1 MKSDSPEK
9 ESTEEKTLSPLEAC
23 AAFAGMCG
31 NAGKWARDVWRKNP
45 QLKDF
50 YRIKTLSQVD
60 NALYTYDKW
69 EEAREEYRNGSMTAY
84 FYDKSSGK
92 DIKKRIYA
100 NSKEELKKILLAE
113 ARSFEPDPDDHS
125 RVMNKYF
132 KDTGMDWMTRG
143 LPTCWQDYDEVCRN
157 PGYDGSLSWDEDK
170 E

>member
-1 MKSDSPEK
+1 MKDK
-9 ESTEEKTLSPLEAC
+9 DEKTLDPLVASNAFCSMPKGAEA
-23 AAFAGMCG
+23 
-31 NAGKWARDVWRKNP
+31 WARAAWKLNP
-45 QLKDF
+45 QFKNF
-50 YRIKTLSQVD
+50 YRMKTLAQVD

-157 PGYDGSLSWDEDK
+157 PGYDGSLSWDED
-170 E
+170 EE